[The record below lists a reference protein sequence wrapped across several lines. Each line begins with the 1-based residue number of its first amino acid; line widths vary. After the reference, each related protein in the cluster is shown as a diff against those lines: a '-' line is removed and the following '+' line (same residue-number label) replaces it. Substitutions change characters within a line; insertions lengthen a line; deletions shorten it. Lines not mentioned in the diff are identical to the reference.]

1 VRIAHEGGTTTSYS
15 HMSRMVVAAGTL
27 VRQGQVIGYVG
38 STGLSTG
45 PHLHYETYRGGVA
58 VNPLSVR
65 FTSQAAI
72 GAGEVARFKARVA
85 QLVGVA
91 RG

>member
-1 VRIAHEGGTTTSYS
+1 
-15 HMSRMVVAAGTL
+15 MSRMAVVPGTM

-65 FTSQAAI
+65 FTSVGGIAP
-72 GAGEVARFKARVA
+72 GEVARFKARVA